1 MFEAASTG
9 AITAVLVIRRGI
21 AAPDID
27 TLQSIKVSIGRFSA
41 TMNGLAANGPIHT
54 GRIECSISCS

>member
-9 AITAVLVIRRGI
+9 AITAVLVIWRGM

-27 TLQSIKVSIGRFSA
+27 TLQSIKVSLGRFSA
-41 TMNGLAANGPIHT
+41 TMNGPAANGPIHT
-54 GRIECSISCS
+54 GRIDCGIRCG